1 MSDPARFQRLD
12 ALFDAV
18 LERPPAERAAFLDT
32 ACAGDAGLRREVER
46 LLAADARATSFLEQP
61 AVSPS
66 SHESPEPPLP
76 RRLGPYLLLREIGGG
91 GMGVVYLARRDD
103 EQYEREVAVKI
114 LRAGS
119 RDTEAVHRFLAER
132 QILARLEHPDIARL
146 YDGGTTEDGRPFL
159 VMELVDGL
167 PLDEYCDLQALPID
181 ARLALF
187 RRVCAAVQYAHQNLL
202 VHRDLKPANI
212 LVTAGGEPK
221 LLDFGIAKQLAP
233 EGADTAGTDLTRT
246 GSRMMTPSYA
256 SPEQIRGEPI
266 TTATDVYS
274 LGVLLYGLLT
284 GRGPYRVASGLP
296 HEIEH
301 AICDQEPERPSQ
313 ALFRRGDPAPKT
325 LETTAET
332 VARARGTR
340 PAALQRKLRGDLDT
354 IVLTALRKE
363 PARRYASAA
372 ELAADLDRHLQH
384 LPVAARPDTLLYR
397 TRKLLRRRQKTVAA
411 AAIAA
416 VVALGFVVGL
426 VEQGRNLARER
437 DKARYALSF
446 LVDTFREASPY
457 ETERGSL
464 TAGEI
469 LEEGSTRVSREL
481 AKRPDAQA
489 AVMDAIGE
497 AQLGLGRAD
506 AAAPLLARALELRR
520 KAGDTEPLELATSL
534 EHLAGAR
541 YEQSAFPET
550 EALLRE
556 AVALRRREDSDPEAL
571 AAALNQLGQTVAARD
586 AVTKEVEALHQE
598 ALSLAHRAEGAA
610 GPLVAESL
618 ILLGRRAGDQG
629 DYERA
634 ERLYREGLAVQRKV
648 LGATHPKT
656 IRETAALT
664 AILLDGGKP
673 KEAESL
679 LLENLALQRRVLGHN
694 HPDLL
699 YTLTN
704 LGRARQNQG
713 DNAGAEAAY
722 RQALALPRTSSNDAN
737 VLQAGMLTNL
747 ATVLLAQNRIEEAMP
762 LLTEALELRRRAL
775 GDRHPL
781 VGQILLHLARVERL
795 RKHFPEGRVLAQ
807 QALAIVEEAEG
818 AAHPHVA
825 FPLREIGNNFMD
837 QGNAAAAEP
846 YLRRT
851 LDVRLHSLSAG
862 HPDVAKAQV
871 SLAGCLIEL
880 GRKAEAET
888 LLRQAR
894 ATLLAGADGKRVK
907 EIDDLLA
914 SLGRDVPPAR

>member
-1 MSDPARFQRLD
+1 MGDPSHFKRLN

-18 LERPPAERAAFLDT
+18 LEQPPAERAAFLDA
-32 ACAGDAGLRREVER
+32 ACAGDSGLRQEIER
-46 LLAADARATSFLEQP
+46 LLAADARAASFLEQP

-66 SHESPEPPLP
+66 PREAPEPSLP

-91 GMGVVYLARRDD
+91 GMGAVYLARRDD

-114 LRAGS
+114 LRSGV
-119 RDTEAVHRFLAER
+119 RDPEAVHRFLAER

-146 YDGGTTEDGRPFL
+146 YDGGSTEDGCPFL

-167 PLDEYCDLQALPID
+167 PLDEYCDLHSLSID

-187 RRVCAAVQYAHQNLL
+187 RRVCAAVQHAHQNLL

-233 EGADTAGTDLTRT
+233 EGADLTRT
-246 GSRMMTPSYA
+246 GSRVMTPSYA
-256 SPEQIRGEPI
+256 SPEQVRGEPI

-274 LGVLLYGLLT
+274 LGVVLYGLLT
-284 GRGPYRVASGLP
+284 GRGPYRVATGLP

-313 ALFRRGDPAPKT
+313 ALFRQGDPAP
-325 LETTAET
+325 ET

-340 PAALQRKLRGDLDT
+340 PTALQRKLRGDLDT

-372 ELAADLDRHLQH
+372 ELAADLDRHLEH

-411 AAIAA
+411 TVVAA
-416 VVALGFVVGL
+416 VVALGFVLGL
-426 VEQGRNLARER
+426 VEQGRRLARER

-446 LVDTFREASPY
+446 LIDTFREANPY
-457 ETERGSL
+457 ETERGRL

-469 LEEGSTRVSREL
+469 LEEGSSRVSREL
-481 AKRPDAQA
+481 AKRPDVQV
-489 AVMDAIGE
+489 AVMDAIGQ

-506 AAAPLLARALELRR
+506 AAAPLLARALKLRR
-520 KAGDTEPLELATSL
+520 EAGDTEPLELATSL
-534 EHLAGAR
+534 EHLAAAR
-541 YEQSAFPET
+541 YEQSAFAEA

-556 AVALRRREDSDPEAL
+556 AVALRRREGSDPEAL
-571 AAALNQLGQTVAARD
+571 AAALNQLGQAIAFRD
-586 AVTKEVEALHQE
+586 AVTEEVETLHRE
-598 ALSLAHRAEGAA
+598 ALSLARQVEGAEGSR
-610 GPLVAESL
+610 VAESL
-618 ILLGRRAGDQG
+618 ILLARRASDQG

-634 ERLYREGLAVQRKV
+634 ERLYREGLAIQRKV

-656 IRETAALT
+656 VREAAAL
-664 AILLDGGKP
+664 AVILLDGGKP
-673 KEAESL
+673 KEAEIL
-679 LLENLALQRRVLGHN
+679 LLKNLALQRQVLGNN

-713 DNAGAEAAY
+713 DYARAEAAY
-722 RQALALPRTSSNDAN
+722 RQALSLPRTSSSDASI
-737 VLQAGMLTNL
+737 LQAAVLTNL
-747 ATVLLAQNRIEEAMP
+747 ATVLQAQDRIEESIP
-762 LLTEALELRRRAL
+762 LLTEVLELRRRAL

-781 VGQILLHLARVERL
+781 VGQILLHLARAERL
-795 RKHFPEGRVLAQ
+795 RKHFPEGRALAQ

-818 AAHPHVA
+818 ADHPHVA

-837 QGNAAAAEP
+837 QGNALAAEP

-851 LDVRLHSLSAG
+851 LEVRRRSLSAR
-862 HPDVAKAQV
+862 HPDVATAEV

-880 GRKAEAET
+880 NRKAEAET
-888 LLRQAR
+888 LLRKAR
-894 ATLLAGADGKRVK
+894 ATLLAEPGADGARVK
-907 EIDDLLA
+907 EIDDRLA
-914 SLGRDVPPAR
+914 ALRRDGPPAR

>member
-1 MSDPARFQRLD
+1 MGDPARFQRLD
-12 ALFDAV
+12 ALFDTA
-18 LERPPAERAAFLDT
+18 LERPPAERAAFLDA

-61 AVSPS
+61 AVSS
-66 SHESPEPPLP
+66 SPRESPELPLP

-146 YDGGTTEDGRPFL
+146 YDGGSTEDGRPFL

-167 PLDEYCDLQALPID
+167 PLDEYCDLHALPIE

-187 RRVCAAVQYAHQNLL
+187 RRVCAAVQHAHQNLL

-246 GSRMMTPSYA
+246 GSRLMTPSYA
-256 SPEQIRGEPI
+256 SPEQVRGEPI

-274 LGVLLYGLLT
+274 LGVVLYGLLT

-313 ALFRRGDPAPKT
+313 ALFRHDDRAPGT
-325 LETTAET
+325 PET

-411 AAIAA
+411 AVVAA
-416 VVALGFVVGL
+416 VVALGFVLGL
-426 VEQGRNLARER
+426 VEQGRRLAREG

-457 ETERGSL
+457 ETERGRL

-481 AKRPDAQA
+481 GKRPDVQV
-489 AVMDAIGE
+489 AVMDAIGQ

-520 KAGDTEPLELATSL
+520 RAGDTESLELATSL

-541 YEQSAFPET
+541 YEQSAFPEA

-556 AVALRRREDSDPEAL
+556 AVALRRREDSDPKAL
-571 AAALNQLGQTVAARD
+571 AAALNQLGQTVAVRD
-586 AVTKEVEALHQE
+586 AATKEVEALHQE
-598 ALSLAHRAEGAA
+598 ALNLAHRVEGAE

-634 ERLYREGLAVQRKV
+634 ERLYREGLAIQRKV
-648 LGATHPKT
+648 FGATHPKT
-656 IRETAALT
+656 IREAAAL
-664 AILLDGGKP
+664 AVILLDGGKP

-679 LLENLALQRRVLGHN
+679 LLENLALQRQVLGNN

-699 YTLTN
+699 YILSN
-704 LGRARQNQG
+704 LGRARQIQG

-722 RQALALPRTSSNDAN
+722 RQALALPRMSSNDAN
-737 VLQAGMLTNL
+737 VLYAAVLTNL
-747 ATVLLAQNRIEEAMP
+747 ATVLLAENRIEESMP
-762 LLTEALELRRRAL
+762 LLTEALELRRRAF

-781 VGQILLHLARVERL
+781 VGQILLHLARAERL
-795 RKHFPEGRVLAQ
+795 RKHFPEGRALAQ

-818 AAHPHVA
+818 ANHPHVA
-825 FPLREIGNNFMD
+825 FPLREIGNSFMD

-851 LDVRLHSLSAG
+851 LDIRLRGLSAR

-880 GRKAEAET
+880 DRKAEAET

-894 ATLLAGADGKRVK
+894 ATLLAGADDKRVK

-914 SLGRDVPPAR
+914 ALRSPLRVERRR